1 MVGQSRRCKLW
12 RGDVWCVWPG
22 LGSQGFAGHVT
33 VERGEAGQSTVGQ
46 GSRGL
51 ARRGEVQYVAANHG
65 MAGRVKAVTARATH
79 TNQKGGKM
87 PAFTNKYS
95 YRRGFN
101 FKVSAQVVGETLE
114 ELAQTGELTSARFLD
129 VSRPEDAPTHNLFEW
144 NDSVAA
150 ERYRLQQATVAINSV
165 EVQIVNE
172 STATAISQ
180 AAFVNVISKAPARTG
195 EFTPIDVALSDAN
208 MRNALLQNALKELQ
222 SFRRKYSQ
230 LNELTAVFAE
240 IKKVEQA
247 S

>member
-1 MVGQSRRCKLW
+1 M
-12 RGDVWCVWPG
+12 
-22 LGSQGFAGHVT
+22 HVT
-33 VERGEAGQSTVGQ
+33 VSYGVAWFGWVRQSRQGQKRQSMDWRG
-46 GSRGL
+46 
-51 ARRGEVQYVAANHG
+51 
-65 MAGRVKAVTARATH
+65 KAVTARRVMSMYVAARYGLAVTAWE
-79 TNQKGGKM
+79 TINYQKGGKM

-114 ELAQTGELTSARFLD
+114 ELAQTGELTSARLLD

-195 EFTPIDVALSDAN
+195 EFAPIDVALSDAN

-230 LNELTAVFAE
+230 LSELTAVFAE

>member
-1 MVGQSRRCKLW
+1 MVHHAPGNTLPDPFGGIGGKPVIQARVKFPG
-12 RGDVWCVWPG
+12 GDQQADTALLDQIQQRHTSSGILSGYGNHQPQIG
-22 LGSQGFAGHVT
+22 IDHVT
-33 VERGEAGQSTVGQ
+33 DGIFI
-46 GSRGL
+46 
-51 ARRGEVQYVAANHG
+51 
-65 MAGRVKAVTARATH
+65 
-79 TNQKGGKM
+79 
-87 PAFTNKYS
+87 AF
-95 YRRGFN
+95 R
-101 FKVSAQVVGETLE
+101 
-114 ELAQTGELTSARFLD
+114 AQTGELTSARFLD

-195 EFTPIDVALSDAN
+195 EFAPIDVALSDAN

-230 LNELTAVFAE
+230 LSELTAVFAE

>member
-1 MVGQSRRCKLW
+1 MASH
-12 RGDVWCVWPG
+12 
-22 LGSQGFAGHVT
+22 GS
-33 VERGEAGQSTVGQ
+33 
-46 GSRGL
+46 
-51 ARRGEVQYVAANHG
+51 HG
-65 MAGRVKAVTARATH
+65 TETI
-79 TNQKGGKM
+79 NYQKGGKM

-101 FKVSAQVVGETLE
+101 FRVPAQVVGETLE

-195 EFTPIDVALSDAN
+195 EFAPIDVALSDAN

-230 LNELTAVFAE
+230 LSELTAVFAE

>member
-1 MVGQSRRCKLW
+1 
-12 RGDVWCVWPG
+12 
-22 LGSQGFAGHVT
+22 
-33 VERGEAGQSTVGQ
+33 
-46 GSRGL
+46 
-51 ARRGEVQYVAANHG
+51 
-65 MAGRVKAVTARATH
+65 
-79 TNQKGGKM
+79 M

-195 EFTPIDVALSDAN
+195 EFAPIDVALSDAN
-208 MRNALLQNALKELQ
+208 MRNALLQNALKELHCDLVQ
-222 SFRRKYSQ
+222 GYYFSPPLPAERFG
-230 LNELTAVFAE
+230 ELINQECQGKEET
-240 IKKVEQA
+240 
-247 S
+247 SC